1 MDIALFF
8 YRIGF
13 ILEKCLLHRGSQEEN
28 EPSWLICCWKNTI
41 CKGLIVE
48 TLLQNVADTVMSQAV
63 KIQTSLYD
71 LIATLNAEL
80 SPDEDNIVIAA
91 VVHLLNTHR
100 VTCTGALQGYRLA
113 CHDRARA
120 AQLLPQRYGCF
131 SQFESY
137 GAHCERSRHQAMP

>member
-1 MDIALFF
+1 MSPHSSFVF
-8 YRIGF
+8 G
-13 ILEKCLLHRGSQEEN
+13 KV
-28 EPSWLICCWKNTI
+28 LIY
-41 CKGLIVE
+41 KGRSVE
-48 TLLQNVADTVMSQAV
+48 TLLKNVTDTVLSQAA

-80 SPDEDNIVIAA
+80 SPDEDNVVIAA

-113 CHDRARA
+113 CNDRVRS
-120 AQLLPQRYGCF
+120 AQLPLPGHSCF

-137 GAHCERSRHQAMP
+137 GAHCERLRHQAMP